1 MKIILDT
8 EYLNKVLTVQ
18 FCKNATDWFSHE
30 KTKKWYDY
38 INPTNKHNTKYSNY
52 SFRSEQLKKFQ
63 KRLTKHI
70 SKVVEL
76 TNDEFDFI
84 FEGYTI

>member
-8 EYLNKVLTVQ
+8 EYLNKVLTTQ
-18 FCKNATDWFSHE
+18 FYKNATYWYSHE

-38 INPTNKHNTKYSNY
+38 INPASEYNRKCSNY
-52 SFRSEQLKKFQ
+52 SFRSEQLGKFQ
-63 KRLTKHI
+63 KRLTKHTI
-70 SKVVEL
+70 KVVEL

-84 FEGYTI
+84 FEGYPI